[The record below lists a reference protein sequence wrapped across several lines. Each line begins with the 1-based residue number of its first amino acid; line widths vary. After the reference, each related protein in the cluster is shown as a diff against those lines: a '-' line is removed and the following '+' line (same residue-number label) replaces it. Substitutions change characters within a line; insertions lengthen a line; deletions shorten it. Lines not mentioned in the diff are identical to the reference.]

1 MYPFNECFVINPFL
15 GVRTTPLRGVRDI
28 DPPPPQHLQ
37 ELAPGTMHAR
47 GSRCIDVAFEG
58 YSPQGFRVGGTP

>member
-28 DPPPPQHLQ
+28 DPPPP
-37 ELAPGTMHAR
+37 R
-47 GSRCIDVAFEG
+47 SI
-58 YSPQGFRVGGTP
+58 FRS